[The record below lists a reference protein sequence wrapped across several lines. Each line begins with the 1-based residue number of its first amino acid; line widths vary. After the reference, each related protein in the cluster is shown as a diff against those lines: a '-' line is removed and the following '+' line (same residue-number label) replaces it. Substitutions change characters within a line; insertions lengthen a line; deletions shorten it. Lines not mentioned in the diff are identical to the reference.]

1 MYDKVILPTDGSDL
15 SFLGVEEG
23 LEAAKRFDIP
33 ALAIYAIPPSS
44 LTEGSGRYR
53 FDEFG
58 KNMIDVRNEQLE
70 EEGKKVLQE
79 VKKKADERG
88 VSLKTTIEQGE
99 PFEEITKLTDEND
112 IIFISSHGRSGIS
125 KVFLGSTTSRIL
137 KHTQATVAVVRAKSE
152 D

>member
-23 LEAAKRFDIP
+23 LEAAKRFDIL
-33 ALAIYAIPPSS
+33 ALAVYVIPPSS
-44 LTEGSGRYR
+44 LTEASARYR

-58 KNMIDVRNEQLE
+58 KKMIDVRSEQLE
-70 EEGKKVLQE
+70 KEGKKVLE
-79 VKKKADERG
+79 RVKNKADDIG
-88 VSLKTTIEQGE
+88 VSLKTTIEHGE
-99 PFEEITKLTDEND
+99 PFEEITKLASEND

-125 KVFLGSTTSRIL
+125 KVLLGSTTSRLL
-137 KHTQATVAVVRAKSE
+137 KHTQATIAVVRAKSE

>member
-23 LEAAKRFDIP
+23 LEAAKKFDIP
-33 ALAIYAIPPSS
+33 ALAVYVIPPSS
-44 LTEGSGRYR
+44 LTAASARYR

-58 KNMIDVRNEQLE
+58 KKMIDVRNEQLE
-70 EEGKKVLQE
+70 KEGKKVLEE
-79 VKKKADERG
+79 VKKKADDRE
-88 VSLKTTIEQGE
+88 VSLETTIEQGE
-99 PFEEITKLTDEND
+99 PFEEITKLTGEND

-125 KVFLGSTTSRIL
+125 KVLLGSTTSRLL
-137 KHTQATVAVVRAKSE
+137 KHTQATIAVVRGKSE